1 MKEYWKT
8 MVSLQNR
15 MKRKIIE
22 IRTLHQKAEGMNG
35 SGMNDMPKTTSPDHS
50 KMENCVFRIMA
61 LEDDIRAIQNEY
73 DRLLNIMEQRIA
85 KVKDSDARD
94 VLTKRYLEFKP
105 WDTIAS
111 EMFLSERQTYYIHKK
126 ALELLS

>member
-50 KMENCVFRIMA
+50 KMENYGSGR
-61 LEDDIRAIQNEY
+61 
-73 DRLLNIMEQRIA
+73 
-85 KVKDSDARD
+85 
-94 VLTKRYLEFKP
+94 RYQGNSK
-105 WDTIAS
+105 
-111 EMFLSERQTYYIHKK
+111 
-126 ALELLS
+126 

>member
-1 MKEYWKT
+1 
-8 MVSLQNR
+8 
-15 MKRKIIE
+15 
-22 IRTLHQKAEGMNG
+22 
-35 SGMNDMPKTTSPDHS
+35 
-50 KMENCVFRIMA
+50 MA

-126 ALELLS
+126 ALGLLS